1 MVISHVLKIAF
12 LTFYFI
18 YNLLGSVSGNDA
30 FVGSINSFSL
40 NLFEQIN
47 QLKPKENVVLSPF
60 SLAMAMGM
68 LQQGTLGET
77 EKDIG
82 ATLFQGLKKE
92 DVARQ
97 FRQLKQVQ
105 RSFSGMFW
113 GLIYV
118 TTVPV

>member
-1 MVISHVLKIAF
+1 MSEKCIIIAY
-12 LTFYFI
+12 LNLNLLFY
-18 YNLLGSVSGNDA
+18 LLGSVSSNGA

-77 EKDIG
+77 EKEIG

-92 DVARQ
+92 DVAQQ
-97 FRQLKQVQ
+97 FRQLKQVN
-105 RSFSGMFW
+105 
-113 GLIYV
+113 
-118 TTVPV
+118 TVGI